1 MHKRPALLL
10 LTVSLIIPFSVSGQ
24 KQVNSPFSRYNLGI
38 LEPAGS
44 FRSLGMGGT
53 GTAIRDNSSIYFSN
67 PASYSSIDT
76 NSFIFDFGIDYGW
89 NLLSDGESRHSSG
102 DMNFDHLLMGF
113 PISRM
118 IGVATGLYNLS
129 NGYYKIS
136 ESVLKTDPDYDPITG
151 EYTSYHAG
159 SGGLTNFFIGSGIS
173 ITKNLSAGVNMNL
186 LFGSVRRTNE
196 FDFHDNNVFQD
207 NVTENLQITGLNF
220 DYGFLYTTPVKKNY
234 FLNAGASLS
243 AGKHYKSSYENL
255 AFRFTAFGGSDT
267 LSYISDDSTRAYIPG
282 TLRMG
287 LSFGKKNKLT
297 ASVDMVMT
305 KWSKAD
311 FRDSEDHVGNT
322 KGLYFGIEYIPE
334 KYSNYSFL
342 KRMEY
347 RIGGH
352 VEDNYL
358 KLKGVQ
364 VKEFGASCGFGIPM
378 KVLSKTN
385 LYFDFTRKSYEG
397 TSFSHFENYF
407 TFGVSLNFHDWWF
420 IKPKYD

>member
-1 MHKRPALLL
+1 MHKRLALLF
-10 LTVSLIIPFSVSGQ
+10 LTVSSIIPLSVSGQ
-24 KQVNSPFSRYNLGI
+24 KQVNSPFSRFNLGI

-53 GTAIRDNSSIYFSN
+53 GTAIRDNSSIFFSN

-76 NSFIFDFGIDYGW
+76 NSFIFDFGVDYGW
-89 NLLSDGESRHSSG
+89 NLLSDGESHHSSG

-113 PISRM
+113 PVSRK

-136 ESVLKTDPDYDPITG
+136 ESGNDPIAG
-151 EYTSYHAG
+151 GYSSYHAG
-159 SGGLTNFFIGSGIS
+159 SGGLTSFFLGSGIS
-173 ITKNLSAGVNMNL
+173 ITKNISAGVNMSL

-196 FDFHDNNVFQD
+196 LDFDDYSNVYHDNI
-207 NVTENLQITGLNF
+207 TETLQITGLNF
-220 DYGFLYTTPVKKNY
+220 DYGLQYTTPLKKNY
-234 FLNAGASLS
+234 FINAGVAVST
-243 AGKHYKSSYENL
+243 GKHYKSSYENL

-267 LSYISDDSTRAYIPG
+267 IPGGYQFDDTTRAYIPG

-287 LSFGKKNKLT
+287 LAFGKKNKLT

-305 KWSKAD
+305 KWSKAK
-311 FRDSEDHVGNT
+311 FHDSEGHLGNT
-322 KGLYFGIEYIPE
+322 KGLYFGAEYIPE

-342 KRMEY
+342 KRLEY

-358 KLKGVQ
+358 VLNGIQ
-364 VKEFGASCGFGIPM
+364 AKEFGASCGLGIPM
-378 KVLSKTN
+378 RILSKTN
-385 LYFDFTRKSYEG
+385 LFFDFTRKSYSG
-397 TSFSHFENYF
+397 TTFSHYENYF
-407 TFGVSLNFHDWWF
+407 TFGISLNLHDWWF